1 MQTLNATNNS
11 QSKWFAMVCL
21 SASMLLVGCYVALSK
36 PLTLAFPIL
45 LLAWLRFAIGAV
57 AMVPWLRKPADE
69 PPLDKRTHWLLFW
82 QGVLGHFLFTLCML
96 FGVQITG
103 AAQAGV
109 TMAAI
114 PAVVA
119 LMGWF
124 FLREHVAPRIWV
136 AVACAVLGIGVF
148 ATTGQ
153 PPNNASHP
161 NIPWLGTLLLVG
173 AVLCEASYSIIG
185 KKLTSTVGP
194 KRIAALI
201 NLWGLALTT
210 PLGLYAASSMTWTG
224 VDWHLWLL
232 LVVYALAACQWS
244 AWLWMTGLRVLPA
257 SQSGVFTVLLPI
269 AATGVGVVWLG
280 ETLSG
285 AQWLGLGVALLSV
298 PLASWPNRPHTHGPN
313 QR

>member
-1 MQTLNATNNS
+1 MQTLNGTNYFH
-11 QSKWFAMVCL
+11 SKWFAMVCL
-21 SASMLLVGCYVALSK
+21 SASMLLVGCYVAMSK

-45 LLAWLRFAIGAV
+45 LLAWLRFAIGAI

-119 LMGWF
+119 LMGWL
-124 FLREHVAPRIWV
+124 FLREHVAARIWA
-136 AVACAVLGIGVF
+136 AVGCAVLGIGVF
-148 ATTGQ
+148 AAAGQ
-153 PPNNASHP
+153 TPRSAEDTAV
-161 NIPWLGTLLLVG
+161 PWLGGVLLVV

-185 KKLTSTVGP
+185 KKLTATVGP

-210 PLGLYAASSMTWTG
+210 PLGLYAAPDMNWTG
-224 VDWHLWLL
+224 VDWQMWLL
-232 LVVYALAACQWS
+232 LVLYALAACQWS
-244 AWLWMTGLRVLPA
+244 AWLWMTGLRTLPA
-257 SQSGVFTVLLPI
+257 AQSGVFTVLLPI
-269 AATGVGVVWLG
+269 SAAGIGVVWLG

-285 AQWLGLGVALLSV
+285 VQWAGFLLALVSIA
-298 PLASWPNRPHTHGPN
+298 LASWPSGR
-313 QR
+313 R